1 MEVECDGYNISFSGS
16 TLRVSDP
23 WTFCRMELDA
33 ETCRQLAMALLQSAE
48 DQVLRQVINDWIFS
62 KPDSLLRKLPVDV
75 LMGVY
80 RGDLVDTNIDT
91 SAFIKEIDA
100 RLSKGEAGSA
110 NPAA

>member
-48 DQVLRQVINDWIFS
+48 DQVLRQVINDWVFS
-62 KPDSLLRKLPVDV
+62 EPKVLLRKLPVDV

-80 RGDLVDTNIDT
+80 RGDLVDTNIDA

-100 RLSKGEAGSA
+100 RLRKVEAGSA

>member
-23 WTFCRMELDA
+23 WSFCRMELDA

-48 DQVLRQVINDWIFS
+48 DQVLRQVINDWVFS
-62 KPDSLLRKLPVDV
+62 EPDSLLRKLPVDV
-75 LMGVY
+75 LLDVY
-80 RGDLVDTNIDT
+80 RGDLVDTNIDA

-100 RLSKGEAGSA
+100 RLSKFEAGNANSA
-110 NPAA
+110 M

>member
-1 MEVECDGYNISFSGS
+1 MRVEYSGHSIAFSGS
-16 TLRVSDP
+16 TLEVSDP
-23 WTFCRMELDA
+23 CNYCRMEVDA

-48 DQVLRQVINDWIFS
+48 DQVLRQVINDWVFS
-62 KPDSLLRKLPVDV
+62 EPEGLLRKLPVDV

-80 RGDLVDTNIDT
+80 RGDLVDTNIDAST
-91 SAFIKEIDA
+91 FIKEIDA